1 MLSTGTEPATATF
14 PGPVT
19 PVVRDT
25 ARFSRARHSHPA
37 AQLIYAISGV
47 ASVTTDAGTW
57 VVPPNRAV
65 WVPAG
70 VEHAT
75 RSYGPIKFRAI
86 FVAPGSDA
94 QLPLQCRVVEV
105 SPLLRELIRR
115 LAELPNDRKSRKFA
129 ERIAYLL
136 LDELSFLPTQ
146 PVNLPTPND
155 ARLACLC
162 AEFQANPDHD
172 LSIEIAASR
181 IGVSR
186 STLMRLFRQET
197 GMSFGRWCQQARML
211 NALGLLAEGRSV
223 LNVALDCGY
232 QSPSAFAAVFRRTL
246 GKTPR
251 EYFR

>member
-1 MLSTGTEPATATF
+1 MPRSRA
-14 PGPVT
+14 
-19 PVVRDT
+19 VVKEA
-25 ARFSRARHSHPA
+25 ARFSRTRHSHPA

-47 ASVTTDAGTW
+47 ACVTTDAGTW

-70 VEHAT
+70 LQHAT

-94 QLPLQCRVVEV
+94 QLPSQCRVVEV

-115 LAELPNDRKSRKFA
+115 LAELPHDQRSGRFA

-136 LDELSFLPTQ
+136 LDELSFLPMQ
-146 PVNLPTPND
+146 PLDLPMPTN
-155 ARLACLC
+155 ARLARLC

-172 LSIEIAASR
+172 LSLKTAASR
-181 IGVSR
+181 IGASR
-186 STLMRLFRQET
+186 STLMRQFRQET
-197 GMSFGRWCQQARML
+197 GMSFGRWCQQARIL

-232 QSPSAFAAVFRRTL
+232 QSPSAFTAVFRRTL

-251 EYFR
+251 DYFR